1 MREGV
6 AHVIASDTHG
16 GHIPRT
22 GLRGGVEAAAL
33 LAPRRAQW
41 MVTDAPAAILRGE
54 PLPPPPRE
62 AGSTRRLSRLL
73 GR

>member
-1 MREGV
+1 VREGL

-33 LAPRRAQW
+33 LAPQRAQW
-41 MVTDAPAAILRGE
+41 MVTDAPAAILGGD
-54 PLPPPPRE
+54 PLPPAPSE
-62 AGSTRRLSRLL
+62 TGSTRRFPRLL
-73 GR
+73 GH